1 MFDPDTVDTIVAL
14 TPFIAFCGF
23 VLWASGMIA
32 PKTTSKRKDQ

>member
-23 VLWASGMIA
+23 VLVVSGLIA
-32 PKTTSKRKDQ
+32 PRTTKKEPNE